1 MEQSEF
7 KMLTLVR
14 AQLDTMMKAFPPA
27 RRKEIMS
34 HIKTRR
40 YTPSLRQV
48 IGAEFPEWDSAS
60 TTSVAKT
67 VETMHSHIRSI
78 RDMMAHRTSYDPI
91 MKHLE
96 RSGTVMN
103 LAIREAR
110 PSTRSIS
117 VERATGTKIE
127 PGMSTL
133 NVSLSPGYW
142 KFKLKLGIS
151 SHKNVVFLNGFMI
164 HTPYE
169 GAELWN
175 CAAYDTT
182 KRETRIMYVGKVDGS
197 FVVHTNASYCATIL
211 QKTAAKRAL
220 AAMKASMVR

>member
-14 AQLDTMMKAFPPA
+14 EQLDTMMKTFRPA
-27 RRKEIMS
+27 KRKEIMD

-48 IGAEFPEWDSAS
+48 IGSEFPEWDGVS

-67 VETMHSHIRSI
+67 VETMHNHIRSI
-78 RDMMAHRTSYDPI
+78 RDMMAHRARYKPI
-91 MKHLE
+91 EKHLD
-96 RSGTVMN
+96 RSGVAMN

-110 PSTRSIS
+110 PSARG
-117 VERATGTKIE
+117 ATIEMATSTKID
-127 PGMSTL
+127 PSMSTL
-133 NVSLSPGYW
+133 RVALSPGYW
-142 KFKLKLGIS
+142 KFELKLGIS
-151 SHKNVVFLNGFMI
+151 SYKNLVFLNGFLI

-197 FVVHTNASYCATIL
+197 FVVHANASYCATVL
-211 QKTAAKRAL
+211 QKTAAQRAL